1 LVIFDFYNLIM
12 RFRLLLFT
20 SMICG
25 SLSAQKMS
33 TQQYIEEYKYAAMQ
47 EMKIYGIPASVT
59 LAQGILESAS
69 GNSRLAKDCNNHFGI
84 KCRKN
89 WTGSFCLAD
98 DDAPDECFRGYTN
111 AMESYRDHSLFL
123 KGASRYD
130 FLFNMPATDYRAW
143 AHGLRQAGYATNP
156 AYGDIIVGVVERYR
170 LSMYDS
176 MLVLGEDYSS
186 PDTAA
191 GRLIQMHGL
200 PAIIVSKSRN
210 PEDIARLYDM
220 GVWQIYKY
228 NDLKR
233 GEELKP
239 GEILYLKPKKRKGDE
254 KYHMVKEGETL
265 RDISQQ
271 HSVKLKYLEKF
282 NHVMASQS
290 LKPGEVIYL
299 RDKRQKDS
307 LQKTV
312 IDRMPVPTI
321 EKDTAWKN
329 NEFLRKDDKDK
340 VISGT
345 QQEGLPT
352 GKTSY
357 TGKTT
362 YLDIYPANRVS
373 YHTVLAGETVY
384 SISRLYNISVDS
396 VINWNHLANANIR
409 VGQELRVNRV
419 RTIIQQKDIQT
430 HTVSAGETLYQIS
443 RRYGISVSEL
453 QDKNNLKASEIKA
466 GQVLMIP

>member
-1 LVIFDFYNLIM
+1 M

-312 IDRMPVPTI
+312 TDRMPEPTI

>member
-1 LVIFDFYNLIM
+1 M

>member
-1 LVIFDFYNLIM
+1 M

-69 GNSRLAKDCNNHFGI
+69 GNSKLAKDCNNHFGI

-312 IDRMPVPTI
+312 TDRMPEPTI

>member
-1 LVIFDFYNLIM
+1 M

-69 GNSRLAKDCNNHFGI
+69 GNSKLAKDCNNHFGI

-271 HSVKLKYLEKF
+271 HAVKLKYLEKF

>member
-1 LVIFDFYNLIM
+1 M

-69 GNSRLAKDCNNHFGI
+69 GNSKLAKDCNNHFGI

>member
-1 LVIFDFYNLIM
+1 M

-271 HSVKLKYLEKF
+271 HAVKLKYLEKF

-312 IDRMPVPTI
+312 TDRMPEPTI